1 MTKKLTNDD
10 YDVVIDVLTKHRD
23 KLQQMVDQNL
33 RSEFIGMGIMDDI
46 RLEQIEKID
55 QCLALWK
62 IAKECA
68 DELKQPYKEQ
78 SK

>member
-33 RSEFIGMGIMDDI
+33 RSEFVGMGIMDDI

-62 IAKECA
+62 AH
-68 DELKQPYKEQ
+68 KQ
-78 SK
+78 

>member
-1 MTKKLTNDD
+1 MKISEND

-46 RLEQIEKID
+46 RLEQIAQID
-55 QCLALWK
+55 QCLKLW
-62 IAKECA
+62 
-68 DELKQPYKEQ
+68 KEQ

>member
-1 MTKKLTNDD
+1 MKISEND
-10 YDVVIDVLTKHRD
+10 YDVVVDVLTKHRD

-55 QCLALWK
+55 QCLKLW
-62 IAKECA
+62 
-68 DELKQPYKEQ
+68 KEQ

>member
-1 MTKKLTNDD
+1 MKISEND

-33 RSEFIGMGIMDDI
+33 RSEFFGMGIMDDI
-46 RLEQIEKID
+46 RLEQIAQIN

-62 IAKECA
+62 AH
-68 DELKQPYKEQ
+68 KQ
-78 SK
+78 

>member
-1 MTKKLTNDD
+1 MKISEND

-46 RLEQIEKID
+46 RLEQIAQIN
-55 QCLALWK
+55 QCLKLW
-62 IAKECA
+62 
-68 DELKQPYKEQ
+68 KEQ

>member
-1 MTKKLTNDD
+1 MQDSEND

-46 RLEQIEKID
+46 RLEQIAQIN
-55 QCLALWK
+55 QCLTMWK

-68 DELKQPYKEQ
+68 DELKQLHKDHER
-78 SK
+78 

>member
-1 MTKKLTNDD
+1 MKISEND

-46 RLEQIEKID
+46 RLEQIAKID

-62 IAKECA
+62 AH
-68 DELKQPYKEQ
+68 KQ
-78 SK
+78 

>member
-1 MTKKLTNDD
+1 MKISEND

-46 RLEQIEKID
+46 RLEQIAQIN

-62 IAKECA
+62 AH
-68 DELKQPYKEQ
+68 KQ
-78 SK
+78 

>member
-1 MTKKLTNDD
+1 MQISEND

-46 RLEQIEKID
+46 RLEQIAKIN
-55 QCLALWK
+55 QCLVLWK
-62 IAKECA
+62 AH
-68 DELKQPYKEQ
+68 KQ
-78 SK
+78 